1 MGTHSGDRPEL
12 DGGVVYAC
20 TLIQMNAFLLWH
32 RIWYHVHGH
41 TTAHFMSTGIGAYE
55 KSGCG
60 CTILGLL
67 RTTLFV
73 DRVFEVC
80 SHIECV

>member
-1 MGTHSGDRPEL
+1 M
-12 DGGVVYAC
+12 YAC
-20 TLIQMNAFLLWH
+20 TLIQMNALLLWH
-32 RIWYHVHGH
+32 RIWYHVHGN
-41 TTAHFMSTGIGAYE
+41 TTAHFMSTAIGAYD
-55 KSGCG
+55 KSDSG

-67 RTTLFV
+67 RTTFFV